1 MIKALITIFSFLL
14 LGEIIHEGFKLM
26 VPGNILGM
34 LLIFAALKLKLIQ
47 LATVKPVSDK
57 LLQFLPLFF
66 IPYAV
71 GLMQSKSLLQE
82 HGMVILLVLMVAT
95 LSTLLVTG
103 FVQQKLNRDDREN
116 S

>member
-1 MIKALITIFSFLL
+1 MLKAFLIILSFLL
-14 LGEIIHEGFKLM
+14 IGELTHELFHLS

-34 LLIFAALKLKLIQ
+34 LLIFTALQFKLVKLES
-47 LATVKPVSDK
+47 VKPVSDK

-71 GLMQSKSLLQE
+71 GLMQSKSLLEE
-82 HGMVILLVLMVAT
+82 HGLIILLVMLVAT
-95 LSTLLVTG
+95 LFTILSTG
-103 FVQQKLNRDDREN
+103 FIQQKLNRRDGKD